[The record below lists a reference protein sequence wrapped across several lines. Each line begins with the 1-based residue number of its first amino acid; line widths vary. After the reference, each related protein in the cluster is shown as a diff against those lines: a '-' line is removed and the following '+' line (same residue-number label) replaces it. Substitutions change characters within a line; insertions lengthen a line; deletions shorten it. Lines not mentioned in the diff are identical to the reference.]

1 MSNEKAKQAY
11 EDYCKRQGQEPNE
24 KELEEWQSMWNQLNA
39 EDHEAALEALREANR
54 EQEE

>member
-11 EDYCKRQGQEPNE
+11 NDYCKRQGQEPNE
-24 KELEEWQSMWNQLNA
+24 KELEEWQSMWNQLDA
-39 EDHEAALEALREANR
+39 DDHAAALEALQEANR